1 MNASHFFTTPVVEGY
16 RIVEYKGLVTARN
29 ARAVNIIRDFFT
41 SFRDIFGGR
50 SASYETVMTDME
62 NEVLAIMAAQAQSL
76 GANAI
81 IGFKIDFENI
91 GSKRK
96 SLIMAYGSG
105 TAVFLQANE
114 PVTHSA

>member
-1 MNASHFFTTPVVEGY
+1 MNASRIFTTPVIEGY

-29 ARAVNIIRDFFT
+29 ARAVNIVRDFFT

-50 SASYETVMTDME
+50 SGSYESVMTDME
-62 NEVLAIMAAQAQSL
+62 NEVLAIVATQAQTV

-81 IGFKIDFENI
+81 IGFRIDFENI

-96 SLIMAYGSG
+96 SLIMAYGAG
-105 TAVFLQANE
+105 TAVVIE
-114 PVTHSA
+114 PIASSSVSA